1 MIENYVLHGI
11 DYKKVNNVIQLKAQ
25 KKGNLLIIQLKDN
38 GKGIGQEQLKK
49 MNNYLQGK
57 NDEMKSVG
65 FKNVN
70 ERLRI
75 FFGENYQMNLS
86 SEPNIATVIQII
98 IHLEEE

>member
-1 MIENYVLHGI
+1 
-11 DYKKVNNVIQLKAQ
+11 
-25 KKGNLLIIQLKDN
+25 
-38 GKGIGQEQLKK
+38 